1 MEMKT
6 SNEETGATNLSFYS
20 RVPGMPSVL
29 GTSGASRTCAIAM
42 VEVGT
47 RRYYKK
53 KSAFIFWLIRPAV
66 AVCLVFL
73 QQQNSGRGET

>member
-20 RVPGMPSVL
+20 RVPGM

-73 QQQNSGRGET
+73 QQQNSGRWET